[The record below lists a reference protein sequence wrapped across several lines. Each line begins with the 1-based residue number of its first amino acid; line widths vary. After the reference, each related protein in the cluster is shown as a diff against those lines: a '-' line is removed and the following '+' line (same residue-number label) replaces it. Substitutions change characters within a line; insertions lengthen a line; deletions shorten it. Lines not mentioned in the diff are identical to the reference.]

1 VGKSPQQTAGLNLF
15 EDFLDL
21 FKMDKSN
28 QQGGMGLRWINQK
41 VKEAWGTKYGFY
53 LLNKEV
59 MEPNI
64 KQIKPLDKRCK
75 FPTI

>member
-1 VGKSPQQTAGLNLF
+1 MEPNIIKT
-15 EDFLDL
+15 
-21 FKMDKSN
+21 
-28 QQGGMGLRWINQK
+28 NQK
-41 VKEAWGTKYGFY
+41 VNEAWGTKYGFY